1 MMIKKKILLLVL
13 WLLMLPF
20 TGAATITTQPASFPE
35 YRFQSTSTCP
45 SVVGSSAFTTTMVYT
60 PYSAAPRTGFRRT
73 ESWTP
78 GDWDGEGDGDDWGDP
93 SGENPTGV
101 LPNPAPV
108 GEPLVLLL
116 MALLYAAGRYIARRK
131 HIIFYNKQ

>member
-1 MMIKKKILLLVL
+1 MIKEKILLLVL

-60 PYSAAPRTGFRRT
+60 PYSAAPRTGLRRT
-73 ESWTP
+73 ESW
-78 GDWDGEGDGDDWGDP
+78 GSMDDEYSWDGPGEDDY
-93 SGENPTGV
+93 PTGV

-108 GEPLVLLL
+108 GEPLILLL
-116 MALLYAAGRYIARRK
+116 MALLYAVGRYFAKRK

>member
-1 MMIKKKILLLVL
+1 MMIKEKILLLVL

-45 SVVGSSAFTTTMVYT
+45 SAVGSSAYTTTAVQA
-60 PYSAAPRTGFRRT
+60 PYSIHPVSVIRRT

-78 GDWDGEGDGDDWGDP
+78 GSWDDGDRWDGP
-93 SGENPTGV
+93 GEDEFPTGV
-101 LPNPAPV
+101 IPDPAPV
-108 GEPLVLLL
+108 GEPLILLL
-116 MALLYAAGRYIARRK
+116 MVLLYAAGRYIARRK

>member
-1 MMIKKKILLLVL
+1 MMIKEKILLLVL

-60 PYSAAPRTGFRRT
+60 PYSAAPRTGLRRT
-73 ESWTP
+73 ESWGSMDDEYSWGGP
-78 GDWDGEGDGDDWGDP
+78 GEDDY
-93 SGENPTGV
+93 PTGV

-108 GEPLVLLL
+108 GEPFLLLL

>member
-1 MMIKKKILLLVL
+1 MIKEKILLLVL

-60 PYSAAPRTGFRRT
+60 PYSAAPRTGLRRT
-73 ESWTP
+73 ESW
-78 GDWDGEGDGDDWGDP
+78 GSMDDEYSWDGPGEDDY
-93 SGENPTGV
+93 PTGV

-108 GEPLVLLL
+108 GEPFLLLL
-116 MALLYAAGRYIARRK
+116 MALLYAAGHYIARRK

>member
-60 PYSAAPRTGFRRT
+60 PYSAAPRTGLRRT
-73 ESWTP
+73 ESWSP
-78 GDWDGEGDGDDWGDP
+78 GSWDDGDPWDGPGEDDY
-93 SGENPTGV
+93 PTGV

-108 GEPLVLLL
+108 GEPLILLL
-116 MALLYAAGRYIARRK
+116 MAMLYAAGRYIARRK